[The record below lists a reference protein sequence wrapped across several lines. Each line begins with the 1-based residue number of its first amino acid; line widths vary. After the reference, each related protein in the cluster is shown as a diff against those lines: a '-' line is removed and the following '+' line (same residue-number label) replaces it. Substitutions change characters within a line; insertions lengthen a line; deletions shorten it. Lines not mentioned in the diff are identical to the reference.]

1 MESTRDELPAIEG
14 TSLVDKDFFTGPSGF
29 EMGNDERRSNCYSPY
44 VALSLALFFVVTCFS
59 IDQPDPACSDD
70 PEMNCDWS
78 YYWLS
83 LNALDFYIFG
93 VTTLLTLHLWL
104 VGRNKTSC
112 LAFSFMACGF
122 LIRGSI
128 ANHGYQ
134 KGYDLSR
141 YQPVF
146 YVATMLYYV
155 CWTISAV
162 FFRALIERAWERAT
176 IKPRFC
182 GVFESGLALLFLG
195 FSTVLLIV
203 GGFLSATGASADMVF
218 NIGRIS
224 WHISF
229 FVFLC
234 GGGNVWGAVSSEQTV
249 KVWGL
254 PNSFAGRHLIFFLS
268 MAALSWIVVFSW
280 KDPIG
285 SFYFEMLA
293 YFGLLMTV
301 FFTHNVLLSVVIPFE
316 IFQDDVSLMSDTD
329 QAQNFTRNLE
339 KPMANGCINRKE
351 KKRGDMGDD
360 AIPDTE
366 SSSFESLEAVEKGNY
381 DPDFDDLRPSTDP
394 VNLLMFFSMFRPRDP
409 TVWTMTASSRKF
421 SRNGEGN
428 ILTRLGLSRSMDV
441 NKLVTVDH
449 NETVSK
455 GEIHEPT
462 TGLTVNNEEEQ
473 QKIKLKKCSSVS
485 SVTKGKSVASSTS
498 KVHVPILPSC
508 GFLGWS
514 FLKND
519 SSHSGRSNI
528 IPDIKNIQGMF
539 VGSILQGDDKPQNE
553 ETSLAGENVTDISSY
568 FYPDWFGHLFQTN
581 EAKVDDKVEV
591 EEALEVFSIDQNDA
605 NPSRSKHESKQGV
618 SGPEDKN
625 IHPVASVSFSSVQST
640 EEGFV
645 AWIGALIPTSFFA
658 TVRKDEVSNSPKRSD
673 FDDKIE
679 DRVIRDIENGNKN
692 ETAMLQ
698 SKVEEI
704 TEIPR
709 VLTLDRYT
717 TPNYTASFVS
727 HLTGPAE
734 GLSVKND
741 NLLEKRQSNDAPS
754 SKPNGA
760 ITGKGDS
767 VSLTNYGSAV
777 AQGKYKSMLR
787 NNAEFALTRSAIF
800 EETSHPLTTMR
811 IQSEG
816 NIAIGVSTSST
827 DDLKQA
833 CRKSLEEVTELEN
846 ESQEITHHDFKDGK
860 DGNYSKRRCLL
871 KRPGFWPK
879 RPKIPKEDF
888 ESHEIRQDFS
898 PEKAV
903 PATLLENL
911 SVRVHM
917 TETEDE
923 EDDAGIAHLMRSQSK
938 VDHETRER
946 SIMMTITDEIASAAS
961 SDTDASSFSFTTHT
975 RGLDVDLDIVESES
989 GGNTSA
995 GSSCDSGLTDESR
1008 DFVNQV
1014 MASMMH
1020 PDSPNDQDSES
1031 TTSSEGSVTSQSTRT
1046 ESIWGDKSK
1055 QMKVRQYSIKEHN
1068 SKSSDNHTEHE
1079 EHESRISERL
1089 SVSSSTEMEGSVLLK
1104 RMHTTNVRQTETKEV
1119 LHESLSETKKKSE
1132 LFLLDLSEYNGDT
1145 LDLAKV
1151 ERAPS
1156 IHSKQ
1161 DENTKKRGVG
1171 DFTKSVILVHLP
1183 SRSNKYENGIRA
1195 SHLERAISCP
1205 STTSQHQRQDDS
1217 EVLSISKSIDTGA
1230 KPIKMTDA
1238 TQVNTEA
1245 SEEAIDSG
1253 VTLNATTKK
1262 ASILKSRTRSSR
1274 KLRKSSSPSGMNVIN
1289 NSVHSERNSK

>member
-1 MESTRDELPAIEG
+1 MESTRDELPFIEG
-14 TSLVDKDFFTGPSGF
+14 TSLVDKEFFTGPSGF

-44 VALSLALFFVVTCFS
+44 VALALALFFVVTCFTL
-59 IDQPDPACSDD
+59 DQPDPGCSDD

-78 YYWLS
+78 YWLS
-83 LNALDFYIFG
+83 LYALDFYLFG

-134 KGYDLSR
+134 NGNDMSR

-146 YVATMLYYV
+146 YVVTVMYDV

-195 FSTVLLIV
+195 FSTVLLII

-280 KDPIG
+280 KDPVG
-285 SFYFEMLA
+285 SFYFGMLA

-316 IFQDDVSLMSDTD
+316 IFQDDVSMMSDTD
-329 QAQNFTRNLE
+329 QAQDFSRNLE
-339 KPMANGCINRKE
+339 KPMANGRINRKE

-366 SSSFESLEAVEKGNY
+366 SSSFESLEAGKKGDY
-381 DPDFDDLRPSTDP
+381 DPDFDDPLPSTDP

-409 TVWTMTASSRKF
+409 TMRTTTASSRKF
-421 SRNGEGN
+421 SRNGDGN
-428 ILTRLGLSRSMDV
+428 ILTRNGLSRSMDV
-441 NKLVTVDH
+441 NKLVPDDH
-449 NETVSK
+449 NEIVSK
-455 GEIHEPT
+455 GEICQPA
-462 TGLTVNNEEEQ
+462 TVLNNKEENE
-473 QKIKLKKCSSVS
+473 KIIFE
-485 SVTKGKSVASSTS
+485 KGKSVATSTP
-498 KVHVPILPSC
+498 KAYIPVLPSC
-508 GFLGWS
+508 DFFGWS
-514 FLKND
+514 FLKHD
-519 SSHSGRSNI
+519 SSHSARSDY
-528 IPDIKNIQGMF
+528 IPEMKVNRAMLA
-539 VGSILQGDDKPQNE
+539 GSIHQGDDKPQNE
-553 ETSLAGENVTDISSY
+553 ETSLPGENVTDISSY
-568 FYPDWFGHLFQTN
+568 FYSGWFGRLFQSN
-581 EAKVDDKVEV
+581 EATVDDKVEV
-591 EEALEVFSIDQNDA
+591 EESLEVLTVDQKDA
-605 NPSRSKHESKQGV
+605 THRRSKHESKQGV
-618 SGPEDKN
+618 SEPEDKDV
-625 IHPVASVSFSSVQST
+625 PRVASVSFKSVQST
-640 EEGFV
+640 EEGFM
-645 AWIGALIPTSFFA
+645 AWIGALMPTSFFA
-658 TVRKDEVSNSPKRSD
+658 TLGKDEISNPLKRSN

-679 DRVIRDIENGNKN
+679 DRVIRDMENGTKN
-692 ETAMLQ
+692 ATVTLQ
-698 SKVEEI
+698 SKVEEK

-717 TPNYTASFVS
+717 TPNYTESFVS
-727 HLTGPAE
+727 QLTGPAE
-734 GLSVKND
+734 GLSVKN
-741 NLLEKRQSNDAPS
+741 NILLEKRQSNDLSS

-760 ITGKGDS
+760 ITGKGDG
-767 VSLTNYGSAV
+767 VPLTNYGSTV
-777 AQGKYKSMLR
+777 AQGKYKTILR
-787 NNAEFALTRSAIF
+787 NKAGFAVTRSAIF
-800 EETSHPLTTMR
+800 EETSHPLTTRR

-816 NIAIGVSTSST
+816 TIAIGVSISST
-827 DDLKQA
+827 DDLKQV
-833 CRKSLEEVTELEN
+833 CCKSMEEVTEVEN
-846 ESQEITHHDFKDGK
+846 KSQGIICHDFKDGK
-860 DGNYSKRRCLL
+860 DGNSSKRRRLL

-879 RPKIPKEDF
+879 RSKNPKEDF
-888 ESHEIRQDFS
+888 ESHKTLQDFL

-903 PATLLENL
+903 PTTLLENL
-911 SVRVHM
+911 SVHVHI

-938 VDHETRER
+938 VEDETRER
-946 SIMMTITDEIASAAS
+946 SIRMTITDEILSAAS
-961 SDTDASSFSFTTHT
+961 SDTDASSFTFTTQT
-975 RGLDVDLDIVESES
+975 GGLDADFDIVESES
-989 GGNTSA
+989 DGNMSA
-995 GSSCDSGLTDESR
+995 GSSLDSGLTDESR
-1008 DFVNQV
+1008 DFLNQV
-1014 MASMMH
+1014 MTSMIL
-1020 PDSPNDQDSES
+1020 PSSPKDQDNES
-1031 TTSSEGSVTSQSTRT
+1031 TTSNEGSVTSQSTGT
-1046 ESIWGDKSK
+1046 ESMWGDKSK

-1068 SKSSDNHTEHE
+1068 SKSSDNHTGHE
-1079 EHESRISERL
+1079 EHESRTSERL
-1089 SVSSSTEMEGSVLLK
+1089 SVSSSTEKEGSVSLK
-1104 RMHTTNVRQTETKEV
+1104 RIRTTNVRQTETKEV
-1119 LHESLSETKKKSE
+1119 LHESWIETKKKSE
-1132 LFLLDLSEYNGDT
+1132 LFLLDLSEYNGDK

-1161 DENTKKRGVG
+1161 DENTKKRGVS
-1171 DFTKSVILVHLP
+1171 DFTKRVILVHLP
-1183 SRSNKYENGIRA
+1183 SRSNKYGNGIRA

-1205 STTSQHQRQDDS
+1205 STTISQHQRQDDN

-1245 SEEAIDSG
+1245 SEVAIDSG

-1262 ASILKSRTRSSR
+1262 ASILKSRTRS
-1274 KLRKSSSPSGMNVIN
+1274 
-1289 NSVHSERNSK
+1289 